1 MKGKVDSFNS
11 LNSLCIVHITSSL
24 ICLSISLFFHSFIHS
39 FLSVFLYWFI
49 YLWYHAI
56 VISLLKRAIKEEWNK
71 FWFYMKQLKE
81 DLIDLIHQLFALLK
95 DRCMEGRICRHDKFK
110 VMYFFYI
117 FVSISGMDKP
127 VGIEKKIAH
136 YLLDKKAV
144 IETLEVL
151 VCQKPSNQRF
161 DCFIFKIRWHCL
173 KCFEEEESFFF

>member
-56 VISLLKRAIKEEWNK
+56 VISLLKRAIKEEWNQ

-117 FVSISGMDKP
+117 FFLNFRYGQTGWNWKKNCPLFIGQEGCYWESGSTCVSKTI
-127 VGIEKKIAH
+127 
-136 YLLDKKAV
+136 
-144 IETLEVL
+144 
-151 VCQKPSNQRF
+151 
-161 DCFIFKIRWHCL
+161 
-173 KCFEEEESFFF
+173 